1 MQARYPDQI
10 VILVEG
16 LVGPIESSD
25 AARWMKARVARIRED
40 IDVPALLVY
49 QKLRSSGTLA
59 KPRFFSVF
67 ETPSASGLL
76 AALRK
81 PYEHEVLRPLGAAG
95 YTLLDGLP
103 RATEAQPDGGL
114 MVGLTQ
120 CTDPTDDAD
129 FNAWYD
135 RVHAADVV
143 RSPWFW
149 NTQRY
154 RKIDGDLPD
163 YAALYET
170 TMGGSEALKQY
181 MRWPERVSEM
191 HPRIANLHVWS
202 FDFMASL

>member
-1 MQARYPDQI
+1 MQARYPAEI

-16 LVGPIESSD
+16 LVGPIEPFD
-25 AARWMKARVARIRED
+25 AEGWMRARAERVREV
-40 IDVPALLVY
+40 VPVPVALVY

-67 ETPSASGLL
+67 ETPNAAGLL
-76 AALRK
+76 AALRS
-81 PYEHEVLRPLGAAG
+81 PYDHEALRPLGAAS

-103 RATEAQPDGGL
+103 RAAGAQPDGGL
-114 MVGLTQ
+114 MVGLTN
-120 CTDPTDDAD
+120 CTDTAADAD

-135 RVHAADVV
+135 RVHAADVI

-154 RKIDGDLPD
+154 RKLDGDLPD

-170 TMGGSEALKQY
+170 TMGGSAALKQY

-191 HPRIANLHVWS
+191 HPCIANLHVWS